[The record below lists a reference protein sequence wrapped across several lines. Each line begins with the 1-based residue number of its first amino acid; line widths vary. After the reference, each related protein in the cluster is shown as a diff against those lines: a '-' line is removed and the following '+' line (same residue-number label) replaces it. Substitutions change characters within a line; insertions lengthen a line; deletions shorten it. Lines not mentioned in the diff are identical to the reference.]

1 MERVIEAFR
10 NMAASGLLVPDP
22 LCENAIIS
30 FLFPLSSLSFVLLD
44 DPDRRRGSLNADG
57 LITKHHA
64 RIGLRVVDNQNIQW
78 IAIVGLV
85 EGMNPQS

>member
-30 FLFPLSSLSFVLLD
+30 FLFPLSSLSFVLWMTQIGGAEALT
-44 DPDRRRGSLNADG
+44 PMG
-57 LITKHHA
+57 L
-64 RIGLRVVDNQNIQW
+64 
-78 IAIVGLV
+78 
-85 EGMNPQS
+85 